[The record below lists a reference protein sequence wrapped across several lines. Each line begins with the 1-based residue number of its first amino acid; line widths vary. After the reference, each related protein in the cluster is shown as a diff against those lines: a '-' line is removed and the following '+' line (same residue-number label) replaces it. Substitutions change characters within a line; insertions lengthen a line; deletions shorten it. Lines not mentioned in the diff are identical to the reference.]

1 MKPQTTIMKTI
12 LLVFLSI
19 IFLTSCDNT
28 EKEKQLQTINFETKL
43 NEINEVTPEEKITSI
58 QNDEAFKDW
67 TEKMVNSQISTFY
80 RIDSEEHIELCVEMI
95 AYQGTKFDKKNVEI
109 QIQVEEYVNEVIR
122 DGGKI
127 DKIDSL
133 ILKSFDKAVES
144 FLRQREYESKSDNVY
159 RY

>member
-1 MKPQTTIMKTI
+1 MKTI
-12 LLVFLSI
+12 LLIFLSI

-58 QNDEAFKDW
+58 QNDKAFKDW
-67 TEKMVNSQISTFY
+67 TEKMINSHISTFY

-95 AYQGTKFDKKNVEI
+95 AYQGTKFGKGKKLE
-109 QIQVEEYVNEVIR
+109 IQVEEYVNEVIR

-133 ILKSFDKAVES
+133 ILKSFNEGLES
-144 FLRQREYESKSDNVY
+144 FKKQLEYESKSDNVY
-159 RY
+159 GY